1 MSSAP
6 INTQPSSPEA
16 YEEAAAWL
24 ERLSE
29 GELDKVSAH
38 RFYRW
43 LDTDQNQALFDRML
57 NTWSDPSLAQAAQH
71 SQAHTTLRDRYR
83 VASRAWQRF
92 WWGGAALVT
101 SLLLALWL
109 FPGVYDTAE
118 SPIAKV
124 QSVSTEVGTPK
135 DFTLIDGSIIQVAAL
150 SSLEVRL
157 EETQRTVALN
167 RGAAYFAVAP
177 DKQRPFSVHMGPAS
191 VTAVGTEFNIDRTT
205 SGIDVTVYEGAIE
218 VRARPD
224 ASPSLLRA
232 GEQVRVTENGLSEV
246 RSVALAEL
254 VDWRSGWVEV
264 KDEPLTFLL
273 EKLSRHSQ
281 TPIRLSSPELGD
293 LRVAGRFRLKD
304 TDTALT
310 MLSQLYPLRI
320 DRQAR
325 RIWIEPVS
333 D

>member
-6 INTQPSSPEA
+6 INTPPPSPEA

-38 RFYRW
+38 RFNRW
-43 LDTDQNQALFDRML
+43 LNTDDNQALFDRML
-57 NTWSDPSLAQAAQH
+57 HTWSDPALAEAAQQ
-71 SQAHTTLRDRYR
+71 SQVHTSLPERYQ
-83 VASRAWQRF
+83 VASRAWHRF
-92 WWGGAALVT
+92 WWGSAALAG
-101 SLLLALWL
+101 LLLAVWL
-109 FPGVYDTAE
+109 FPGFHAPVTTPPAT
-118 SPIAKV
+118 V
-124 QSVSTEVGTPK
+124 QSVATEVGTPR
-135 DFTLIDGSIIQVAAL
+135 DLTLADGSAVQVAAL

-157 EETQRTVALN
+157 ERSRRIVALK

-191 VTAVGTEFNIDRTT
+191 VTAVGTEFNIDRTA

-218 VRARPD
+218 VRAQPD
-224 ASPSLLRA
+224 AKPSLLRA
-232 GEQVRVTENGLSEV
+232 GEQVRITENGLSEV
-246 RSVALAEL
+246 SAVALAQL
-254 VDWRSGWVEV
+254 VDWRSGWIEV
-264 KDEPLTFLL
+264 KDETLAFLL

-281 TPIRLSSPELGD
+281 TPIRLASPELGD
-293 LRVAGRFRLKD
+293 LRVAGRFRLQD

-310 MLSQLYPLRI
+310 MLSQLYPLRV
-320 DRQAR
+320 DRQAG
-325 RIWIEPVS
+325 RIWIEPAS